1 VVPAGGAKRTI
12 AITPWIV
19 NHVQQGHTYEHYR
32 LIPAIINR
40 DPTSTI
46 VTPPTNAAGIAAAIQ
61 HVLGNPLVAAA
72 WPWAGQMIIVGA
84 VQLRIAAVPG
94 GGGNF
99 RVTQFYYYAAPGL
112 GDVVPAAALS
122 AIAQHFPY
130 LVY

>member
-1 VVPAGGAKRTI
+1 VVPAGGANRTI
-12 AITPWIV
+12 VITPWII

-46 VTPPTNAAGIAAAIQ
+46 VTPPTNAAGIAAAIR
-61 HVLGNPLVAAA
+61 HTLGNVLVATA

-94 GGGNF
+94 GGNF
-99 RVTQFYYYAAPGL
+99 LVTQFSYYAAPGL
-112 GDVVPAAALS
+112 GDVVPAAALN
-122 AIAQHFPY
+122 AIRQYFPY
-130 LVY
+130 LIY